1 MVSAADASLTVRE
14 DLELPDLEEIR
25 RAAGRI
31 APWAHRTPV
40 LTSRSLDAMAGAHL
54 FFKCENLQRA
64 GAFKFRGATNAVFSL
79 RDEEALR
86 GVLTHSS
93 GNHGAALALAAA
105 NRGIRCWVVM
115 PEGAPRVKR
124 AAVAGYGAE
133 IVSCAPTVEA
143 RETTAARV
151 AADTGATFVHPYD
164 DPRVIA
170 GQGTAALELLA
181 EVSDLDLVVAPVGGG
196 GLLSGTAI
204 AVTTV
209 SPRTRVVAA
218 EPAAADDA
226 FRSLAAGRRMP
237 AGPAPTIA
245 DGLRT
250 ALSDRTFRVLR
261 ERVAAVVTVSE
272 EAIVAAMRTV
282 WERMKLI
289 VEPSSAVAVAAL
301 LAGAGSPA
309 AAGERVGVILS
320 GGNVDLD
327 RLPWATPAR
336 EG

>member
-1 MVSAADASLTVRE
+1 
-14 DLELPDLEEIR
+14 
-25 RAAGRI
+25 
-31 APWAHRTPV
+31 
-40 LTSRSLDAMAGAHL
+40 MAGARL

-79 RDEEALR
+79 TEEEARR

-143 RETTAARV
+143 REATAAARRRRNRRHLRPPLRRSAGDRRPGDGGAG
-151 AADTGATFVHPYD
+151 AARGSPG
-164 DPRVIA
+164 PR
-170 GQGTAALELLA
+170 
-181 EVSDLDLVVAPVGGG
+181 PGGG
-196 GLLSGTAI
+196 AGGGRRAAERHRHRRATL
-204 AVTTV
+204 

-250 ALSDRTFRVLR
+250 ALSERTFRVLR
-261 ERVAAVVTVSE
+261 ERVAAVVTVPE

-282 WERMKLI
+282 WERMKLV